1 MEIDLN
7 KTQGLA
13 ANDIDWGNPVEVEEI
28 VQPTLEEIVVPSV
41 EAKEIKEKEV
51 EQPEVVLAKAEEVT
65 FDDEEES
72 NEPTKKTKT
81 DNKSL
86 QEEAVRA
93 ILRKKIEKYNFD
105 VDEEEL
111 SELSGEELVDFQ
123 EQLDEAI
130 IEAKYNEV
138 KSSDPIIEQL
148 LTLRENGGN
157 VGDLL
162 SVIEEQ
168 REINSIDTSTDK
180 GKLKVIEKYYT
191 EVTKWSEDKVQRKLD
206 QVSNTGGIE
215 DEFDLVNDTYQDH
228 FATKQEE
235 VVKQAEIQN
244 RRQQQLM
251 VQKQLAFEKELN
263 SIKIAP
269 KKREELLQTA
279 FGKGTIK
286 GTGEKID
293 ILDYK
298 ILQMQ
303 ANPQAMIKLA
313 MFINNPE
320 DYDQMILQNVTNKK
334 TTESLKKEFQ
344 FNETKVKTPDNTS
357 VRPTESKKKIQFN
370 FNK

>member
-1 MEIDLN
+1 MEIDLT
-7 KTQGLA
+7 KTAGLTT
-13 ANDIDWGNPVEVEEI
+13 NDIDWGNPVEVQET
-28 VQPTLEEIVVPSV
+28 VQPTLEPVVVPLV
-41 EAKEIKEKEV
+41 ETTEKTGEEKTEIKE
-51 EQPEVVLAKAEEVT
+51 VVLPTIDKVT
-65 FDDEEES
+65 FDDSEIEETVE
-72 NEPTKKTKT
+72 EAKVDT
-81 DNKSL
+81 KSL
-86 QEEAVRA
+86 QEEAIRA

-105 VDEEEL
+105 VAEEDL
-111 SELSGEELVDFQ
+111 SKLTGEDLVDFQ

-130 IEAKYNEV
+130 IEAKYTEV
-138 KSSDPIIEQL
+138 KTSDPIIEQL
-148 LTLRENGGN
+148 LTLRENGGD

-162 SVIEEQ
+162 AVIQEQQSV
-168 REINSIDTSTDK
+168 NSIDTSTEA
-180 GKLKVIEKYYT
+180 GKLKVIEKYYK
-191 EVTKWSEDKVQRKLD
+191 EVTKWSEDKVQRKID
-206 QVSNTGGIE
+206 QITNTGGVE
-215 DEFDLVNDTYQDH
+215 DEFDLVNDTYQEH
-228 FATKQEE
+228 FQKKQEE
-235 VVKQAEIQN
+235 VVKQAEEQN
-244 RRQQQLM
+244 YRQQQLL

-263 SIKIAP
+263 TLKIAP

-320 DYDQMILQNVTNKK
+320 EYDQMILQNVTNKK

-344 FNETKVKTPDNTS
+344 FNETKVKTPDNT
-357 VRPTESKKKIQFN
+357 VVKPTESKKKIQFN

>member
-7 KTQGLA
+7 KTEALTP
-13 ANDIDWGNPVEVEEI
+13 NDIDWGNPVEVEEV
-28 VQPTLEEIVVPSV
+28 VQPTLEQVVVPPLETV
-41 EAKEIKEKEV
+41 EKDI
-51 EQPEVVLAKAEEVT
+51 EQPEVVLAKVEDVT
-65 FDDEEES
+65 FDDTEIES
-72 NEPTKKTKT
+72 TETTEVKT
-81 DNKSL
+81 DTKSL

-105 VDEEEL
+105 VKDEDL
-111 SELSGEELVDFQ
+111 SGLTGEELVDFQ
-123 EQLDEAI
+123 EQLDDAI

-138 KSSDPIIEQL
+138 KTSDPIIEQL

-157 VGDLL
+157 VEDLL
-162 SVIEEQ
+162 SVIQEQ
-168 REINSIDTSTDK
+168 QQVNAIDTSTEQ
-180 GKLKVIEKYYT
+180 GKLKVIEKYYK
-191 EVTKWSEDKVQRKLD
+191 EVTKWSDDKVQRKLD
-206 QVSNTGGIE
+206 QVSNSGGVE
-215 DEFDLVNDTYQDH
+215 DEFDLVNDTYQEH

-235 VVKQAEIQN
+235 VVKQAEAQN
-244 RRQQQLM
+244 QRQQQLL

-263 SIKIAP
+263 NIKVAP

-320 DYDQMILQNVTNKK
+320 EYDQMILQNVTNKK

-357 VRPTESKKKIQFN
+357 VKPTENKKKIQFN